1 MIDRFVFLL
10 ERWLYTIPLRLRSIF
25 RRTRVEQEL
34 DEELQFHLEQRTR
47 HEIAS
52 GRTPKEA
59 QIKAIRAMEGI
70 EQQKEACRD
79 MRRVNHFISVV
90 RDFVHGFR
98 WLRRKPL
105 FTVAV
110 TVILALGIG
119 ANTAIFS
126 IVDAVL
132 LRPLPYR
139 SPERIVQIEQTI
151 PKRRNTLVPASAYLL
166 LRERSDLFEQVLAY
180 RRNMVTVTGGSEPDQ
195 VFALRTS
202 ARLFSFLGVSARLG
216 RSLVDSDDAFDAPN
230 VVVLSHRFWKR
241 RFHGDPDVVG
251 RAVTVSEEIFTVTG
265 VMGPEFEFP
274 NSSVEMWFPL
284 RLSSPSKEWLGVVA
298 RIKEGVSLPRVRS
311 GLQGLASQLE
321 QQDPQKKA
329 GLQLVVSPW
338 NQDTEPEYELTL
350 VLILAAVGLVMLIAC
365 ANVGSL
371 LLSRAVQRQKEIAIR
386 ASLGAGFWRV
396 ARQLLAESFAMAV
409 LGCAAGLAV
418 AYYTLQYLTKQLAAL
433 PIIVPRIQH
442 VELDGR
448 ALLLSMGLCLLVTG
462 VCSLAPILFA
472 SRTDF
477 QAVLRGGQG
486 TGTRGSSRLF
496 FFLVASQGAFAFLLL
511 VGSGLMVRSLIRLQE
526 ANKGFR
532 PDHVLTLGVPIGSIG
547 YTPTKYGTL
556 PSKTAY
562 YDKLLALV
570 ERVPGVAEAAL
581 VNNLPLSRIYTRITF
596 PGPDGTLPPIF
607 SRIISPR
614 YFAAMGIPVV
624 SGRLFEEA
632 DQRGA
637 PRVAIINEYLA
648 SHLFP
653 DRDSLGQFLP
663 GNKNSEQGPMIV
675 GVVRNSWLARYDRPM
690 EGEVYLPYRQVIRF
704 AFALTVVVR
713 TAGEPLALAQTLRKE
728 VWALDPNQPIL
739 KVRTMN
745 EVVAQSIW
753 RPRFSAWIFSV
764 LGGLA
769 LLLTAAGVYAVVAYT
784 TAVKMREVGIR
795 IALGATPG
803 RVVKAVLRDA
813 MMPLAAGLAVGLG
826 ASLLLSHLL
835 TSLLYEISDT
845 DPITY
850 LGAAALLLAIGGIAG
865 ARPAW
870 KAATCE
876 PLSVLRAE

>member
-1 MIDRFVFLL
+1 MINRFVVPLQ
-10 ERWLYTIPLRLRSIF
+10 RWFYTVPLRLRSIL
-25 RRTRVEQEL
+25 RRGQVEREL
-34 DEELQFHLEQRTR
+34 NEELQFHLDQRTK

-52 GRTPKEA
+52 GRTPKDA
-59 QIKAIRAMEGI
+59 LVQAVQAMEGI

-79 MRRVNHFISVV
+79 TRRVNHLLGTV
-90 RDFVHGFR
+90 RDLAHGLR

-105 FTVAV
+105 FTLTV

-119 ANTAIFS
+119 ANTAVFS

-139 SPERIVQIEQTI
+139 SPGRIVQIEKVT
-151 PKRRNTLVPASAYLL
+151 PKRLSTLVPASVYQPLA
-166 LRERSDLFEQVLAY
+166 ERSDLFEQIVLY
-180 RRNMVTVTGGSEPDQ
+180 RRSRVTVTGGGDPDQ
-195 VFALRTS
+195 VWALRTS
-202 ARLFSFLGVSARLG
+202 ARLFSLLGVSAQLG
-216 RSLVDSDDAFDAPN
+216 RVLVDSDDALNAPYT
-230 VVVLSHRFWKR
+230 VVISNRLWQR
-241 RFHGDPDVVG
+241 RFHADPDVVG
-251 RAVTVSEEIFTVTG
+251 RQITISDETFIVAG

-274 NSSVEMWFPL
+274 NSSIEMWLPL
-284 RLSSPSKEWLGVVA
+284 RLSSPSKEWLNVIA
-298 RIKEGVSLPRVRS
+298 RTNRDVSLPRAQS

-321 QQDPQKKA
+321 RQDPQRNA

-338 NQDTEPEYELTL
+338 TQAPEPEYELTL
-350 VLILAAVGLVMLIAC
+350 ILVLAAVGLVMLVAC

-386 ASLGAGFWRV
+386 VSLGAGFWRV
-396 ARQLLAESFAMAV
+396 TRQLLAESCAIAV

-418 AYYTLQYLTKQLAAL
+418 AHYALQYLTKQLAAL
-433 PIIVPRIQH
+433 PIILPRIQH
-442 VELDGR
+442 LDLDSR

-472 SRTDF
+472 SRTDS

-496 FFLVASQGAFAFLLL
+496 FVLVASQGAFAFLLL

-526 ANKGFR
+526 TDKGFR
-532 PDHVLTLGVPIGSIG
+532 PEHVLTLGVPIGSMYG
-547 YTPTKYGTL
+547 YTPSRYAEL

-581 VNNLPLSRIYTRITF
+581 VNNLPLSRIQTRITF
-596 PGPDGTLPPIF
+596 PGPDGPML

-614 YFAAMGIPVV
+614 YFAAMGIPLV

-637 PRVAIINEYLA
+637 PGVAIINEYLA
-648 SHLFP
+648 GRLFP
-653 DRDSLGQFLP
+653 DRDPLGQLLP
-663 GNKNSEQGPMIV
+663 SENREKAVKVV
-675 GVVRNSWLARYDRPM
+675 GVVKNSWLARYDQPM

-713 TAGEPLALAQTLRKE
+713 TPDEPFALAETLRKE
-728 VWALDPNQPIL
+728 IWALDPNQPVL
-739 KVRTMN
+739 EVRTMN

-753 RPRFSAWIFSV
+753 RPRFSAWIFSA

-769 LLLTAAGVYAVVAYT
+769 LLLTAVGVYSVVAYT
-784 TAVKMREVGIR
+784 TALRMREVGIR
-795 IALGATPG
+795 IALGATQG
-803 RVVKAVLRDA
+803 TVAKTVLRDA
-813 MMPLAAGLAVGLG
+813 MMPLAAGLVGGLG
-826 ASLLLSHLL
+826 AALLLSHLL
-835 TSLLYEISDT
+835 VGLLYQISGT
-845 DPITY
+845 DPTAY
-850 LGAAALLLAIGGIAG
+850 LGAGALLLAIGGFAG
-865 ARPAW
+865 LGPAL
-870 KAATCE
+870 KAARCQ
-876 PLSVLRAE
+876 PLSVLKVE